1 MEPSDAS
8 SIQYANARQL
18 EQQQEVPVNA
28 RLAGQKCVVTGASS
42 GIGRAV
48 AEAFIAEGASVLVVA
63 RDSDADD
70 LGAVV
75 AELGDAASAVVADL
89 GDPSVVDELIAE
101 AVARLVRVDVLV
113 NNAGFA
119 DVVDVLDATAERWD
133 RLMAVNLR
141 ATFLLSQ
148 AFARHVIER
157 GGGGV
162 IINTASTNGIRP
174 EPQLASYN
182 ASKAGVIALTQS
194 LAIELAKHGIRA
206 NAVLPGMVNT
216 RQTADVLQDPSFKQ
230 AYQAGIPLGRIAEP
244 ADIAPAYV
252 FLASD
257 ESRYVTGASIV
268 VDGGLS
274 VGISWPAVV
283 TRYSDFG

>member
-1 MEPSDAS
+1 MQVST
-8 SIQYANARQL
+8 
-18 EQQQEVPVNA
+18 
-28 RLAGQKCVVTGASS
+28 RLADRICVVTGASS

-48 AEAFIAEGASVLVVA
+48 ALAFAAEGASLCLVA
-63 RDSDADD
+63 SDADRVD
-70 LGAVV
+70 LTAVV
-75 AELGDAASAVVADL
+75 AEIGERATAVVADVGERSAVDGIIAGAVTRL
-89 GDPSVVDELIAE
+89 G
-101 AVARLVRVDVLV
+101 RVDVLV

-119 DVVDVLDATAERWD
+119 DVVDVLDATPERWD

-157 GGGGV
+157 AGGGV

-174 EPQLASYN
+174 EPQLAGYN

-194 LAIELAKHGIRA
+194 LAIELARHGIRA
-206 NAVLPGMVNT
+206 NAVLPGMVAT
-216 RQTADVLQDPSFKQ
+216 RQTADVLRDPAIRR
-230 AYQAGIPLGRIAEP
+230 AYQGAIPLGRIADPE
-244 ADIAPAYV
+244 DVAPAYV

-257 ESRYVTGASIV
+257 ESRYVTGASII

-274 VGISWPAVV
+274 VGIRWPALV
-283 TRYSDFG
+283 TEYSDFAGAP

>member
-1 MEPSDAS
+1 MST
-8 SIQYANARQL
+8 
-18 EQQQEVPVNA
+18 
-28 RLAGQKCVVTGASS
+28 RLAGRKCVVTGASS
-42 GIGRAV
+42 GIGRGV
-48 AEAFIAEGASVLVVA
+48 AGAFAAEGASLVLVA
-63 RDSDADD
+63 RASDADD
-70 LGAVV
+70 LRAVV
-75 AELGDAASAVVADL
+75 AELGDPASALVADL
-89 GDPSVVDELIAE
+89 GDPSVADTVIAE
-101 AVARLVRVDVLV
+101 AVARFGRVDVLV

-119 DVVDVLDATAERWD
+119 DVVDVLDATADRWD

-141 ATFLLSQ
+141 AVFLLSQ

-182 ASKAGVIALTQS
+182 TSKAGVIALTQS

-206 NAVLPGMVNT
+206 NAVLPGMVAT
-216 RQTADVLQDPSFKQ
+216 RQTADVLGDAKFRQ
-230 AYQAGIPLGRIAEP
+230 AYQRAIPLGRIAEP
-244 ADIAPAYV
+244 AEIAPAYV

-257 ESRYVTGASIV
+257 ESRYITGASIV

-274 VGISWPAVV
+274 VGIPWSDVV
-283 TRYSDFG
+283 TQYSDFA

>member
-1 MEPSDAS
+1 M
-8 SIQYANARQL
+8 IQYPVCKLARAD
-18 EQQQEVPVNA
+18 QQQEVAVRG
-28 RLAGQKCVVTGASS
+28 RLAGQQCVVTGASS

-48 AEAFIAEGASVLVVA
+48 AEAFAAEGGTLFLVA
-63 RDSDADD
+63 READEDD
-70 LGAVV
+70 LLATT
-75 AELGDAASAVVADL
+75 ASIGGPATGFVADL
-89 GDPSVVDELIAE
+89 GDPAVPDRLVAE
-101 AVARLVRVDVLV
+101 AVDRLSRSDVLV

-148 AFARHVIER
+148 AFARHVVER

-162 IINTASTNGIRP
+162 IVNTASTNGIRP

-194 LAIELAKHGIRA
+194 LAIELARHGIRA

-216 RQTADVLQDPSFKQ
+216 RQTADVLQDPSFKE

-274 VGISWPAVV
+274 IGISWPAVV
-283 TRYSDFG
+283 SQYSDFA

>member
-1 MEPSDAS
+1 M
-8 SIQYANARQL
+8 
-18 EQQQEVPVNA
+18 
-28 RLAGQKCVVTGASS
+28 VTGASS

-48 AEAFIAEGASVLVVA
+48 AEAFADEGGSVFLVA
-63 RDSDADD
+63 RTSDADD
-70 LGAVV
+70 LDAVV
-75 AELGDAASAVVADL
+75 AKLGEPASAFVADV
-89 GDPSVVDELIAE
+89 GDRSTADPLIAE
-101 AVARLVRVDVLV
+101 AVARLAGVDVLV

-119 DVVDVLDATAERWD
+119 DVVDILDASSDRWD

-148 AFARHVIER
+148 AFARHAVAR

-162 IINTASTNGIRP
+162 IINTASTNAIRP
-174 EPQLASYN
+174 EPQLAAYN
-182 ASKAGVIALTQS
+182 TSKAGVVALTQS
-194 LAIELAKHGIRA
+194 LAIELAQHGIRA

-216 RQTADVLQDPSFKQ
+216 RQTADVLQDSSFRQ
-230 AYQAGIPLGRIAEP
+230 AYQAGIPLGRVAEP

-268 VDGGLS
+268 IDGGLS

-283 TRYSDFG
+283 TQYSDFA

>member
-1 MEPSDAS
+1 VAEGGSVLGVARYSDA
-8 SIQYANARQL
+8 
-18 EQQQEVPVNA
+18 E
-28 RLAGQKCVVTGASS
+28 
-42 GIGRAV
+42 
-48 AEAFIAEGASVLVVA
+48 
-63 RDSDADD
+63 D
-70 LGAVV
+70 LDAVV
-75 AELGDAASAVVADL
+75 AGLGAKGSAYVADL
-89 GDPSVVDELIAE
+89 GDPSVAGKLIAK
-101 AVARLVRVDVLV
+101 AVDQFGRVDVLV

-119 DVVDVLDATAERWD
+119 DVVDIVDATAERWD

-148 AFARHVIER
+148 AFARHVVDR

-194 LAIELAKHGIRA
+194 LAIELAKHRIRA
-206 NAVLPGMVNT
+206 NAVLPGMVTT
-216 RQTADVLQDPSFKQ
+216 RQTTDVLRDPSFKQ
-230 AYQAGIPLGRIAEP
+230 AYEAGIPLGWIAEP

-283 TRYSDFG
+283 TQYSDFA